1 MPLASLC
8 SLIRKLWWT
17 CIFHWPS
24 NFQWCLMDIK
34 NVTNSAIYWKLPLF
48 EMSMPTPEFL
58 IVLSNFTTKLMH
70 LTSISCV
77 TWNRRWSSELS
88 LIFLVTTDFLNCG
101 CYKGC
106 NIFQSKVIMISSV
119 IPWIV
124 IISRTAGCLKALNNN
139 RQKVV
144 LDY

>member
-1 MPLASLC
+1 MPLALLC
-8 SLIRKLWWT
+8 SSIRKQWWP
-17 CIFHWPS
+17 CIFHWHS
-24 NFQWCLMDIK
+24 NFQMSYGYKQRHKLRHSLKITILWDFDA
-34 NVTNSAIYWKLPLF
+34 NSGISDSPFY
-48 EMSMPTPEFL
+48 
-58 IVLSNFTTKLMH
+58 FTTKLMH
-70 LTSISCV
+70 LPSISCV
-77 TWNRRWSSELS
+77 TWNRSWSSALS